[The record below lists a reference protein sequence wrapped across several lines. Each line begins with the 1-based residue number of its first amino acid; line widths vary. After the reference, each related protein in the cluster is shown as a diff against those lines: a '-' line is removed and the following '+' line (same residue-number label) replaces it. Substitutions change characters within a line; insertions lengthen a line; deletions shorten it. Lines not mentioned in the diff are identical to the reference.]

1 MKMNFPV
8 TQRERD
14 YAIDLEL
21 VSGTDAKGRITYAND
36 DFVAVS
42 GYSIEELVAAA
53 HNIVRHP
60 DMPPAAFQD
69 MWDTLKTGRPWM
81 GVVKN
86 RCRNGDHYWVDAYV
100 TPVFEGDRITG
111 YESVRVRPA
120 RTLVERADRL
130 YARLRAGRGP
140 VRAWWG
146 LGMAGR
152 IFLVMAAML
161 PAGMALGAAIDVGY
175 AARSA
180 LALLLLAAGWAL
192 AAWISAPLR
201 RAAAVAREVVDNP
214 VMQFVYTGKGGEAG
228 QLELALRML
237 QARLRT
243 VLGCLARPAEDVAQ
257 CAERVTAQAHQS
269 MQGIDGQRRE
279 TDQLAVA
286 MHEMTAT
293 MQDVARS
300 AAHAADHA
308 RNADA
313 DTAQGRQV
321 VDATIDSLG
330 VLAQQVETVATAMEQ
345 LGADSERAGAVVDV
359 ITAIAGQTN
368 LLALNAAIEAARAG
382 VAGRGFAVVAD
393 EVRTLSQR
401 TQDSTDE
408 IRGMIEQ
415 LQTTAHNVQEAM
427 SSARGRAQEGV
438 GQAARAQ
445 STFDHI
451 ASAVATISDMNI
463 QIAASAEEQG
473 AVAEEINRNVVN
485 IRQVTD
491 EIHGGAMDGAQAADR
506 LAALSGHLHALVRR
520 FRH

>member
-1 MKMNFPV
+1 MKMNLPV
-8 TQRERD
+8 TQREHD
-14 YAIDLEL
+14 YAADLEL

-36 DFVAVS
+36 GFVAVS
-42 GYSIEELVAAA
+42 GFSAEELVGEA

-60 DMPPAAFQD
+60 DVPPAAFRD
-69 MWDTLKTGRPWM
+69 MWDNLKAGRPWM

-120 RTLVERADRL
+120 RALVERADRL
-130 YARLRAGRGP
+130 YARLRAGRSP
-140 VRAWWG
+140 VRAWRG
-146 LGMAGR
+146 LGMTGR
-152 IFLVMAAML
+152 VFLAVAAML
-161 PAGMALGAAIDVGY
+161 PAGMALGAAIDAGH

-180 LALLLLAAGWAL
+180 FALPLLAGGWAL
-192 AAWISAPLR
+192 AAWISTPLR
-201 RAAAVAREVVDNP
+201 RAAAVARGVIDNP

-228 QLELALRML
+228 QLELAVHML

-243 VLGCLARPAEDVAQ
+243 VLGRIARPAEDVAQ

-293 MQDVARS
+293 VQDVARS

-308 RNADA
+308 RTADV
-313 DTAQGRQV
+313 DTAQGRKV
-321 VDATIDSLG
+321 VDATIASLES
-330 VLAQQVETVATAMEQ
+330 LAQQVEAVAAAVEQ
-345 LGADSERAGAVVDV
+345 LGADSERVGAVVDV

-382 VAGRGFAVVAD
+382 AAGRGFAVVAD

-401 TQDSTDE
+401 TQDSTEE
-408 IRGMIEQ
+408 IRGMIER
-415 LQTTAHNVQEAM
+415 LQTAARNVQEAM
-427 SSARGRAQEGV
+427 SSARSRAQEGV
-438 GQAARAQ
+438 GQAAQAQ
-445 STFDHI
+445 STLDHI
-451 ASAVATISDMNI
+451 ARAVATISDMNI
-463 QIAASAEEQG
+463 QIAAAAEEQG

-491 EIHGGAMDGAQAADR
+491 EIHGGAVDGAQAADR
-506 LAALSGHLHALVRR
+506 LAMLSGDLRALVRR